1 MIKFENN
8 TEIQLAKKLIF
19 ETNESLFLTGNAG
32 TGKSTF
38 LKEVISH
45 CPKNKI
51 VLAPTGVASINV
63 KGTTIHSFFNLPFTP
78 FNPTENWSDSDEEI
92 GLRQLL
98 SKLRYN
104 TEKRALI
111 KELDL
116 MIIDEIS
123 MVRADVIDAIDF
135 ILRHFRDNRHE
146 AFGGVQVLFV
156 GDLYQLPPVANGS
169 TWDILGRFYRSPFFY
184 DSKVIEMK
192 GIHTIELKKIY
203 RQSDSKFINILNA
216 IRNNRLTETERNELN
231 QRKVTPPENADDL
244 IITLTT
250 HRAIADEINERELRK
265 LEGEIHVYHADI
277 SGDFRENSYPIEPM
291 MELKEG
297 SQILFVKNDI
307 SFPRKYFNGKIGVVS
322 RLTKDAIYVKSK
334 NEAQEWEEIQVHK
347 DTWTQYEY
355 NFNIEKNRVEEK
367 EVGTFQHYPIKLAWA
382 ITIHK
387 SQGLTFDK
395 VKLDIRDSF
404 VSGQTYVALSRCTSL
419 EGIYLLNEYPS
430 KQLNYPSHLIAFSKN
445 SIENQRLE
453 QTILEKKDTY
463 LRNVLMRILNLK
475 AVTETLKEILD
486 LFEEAKDKVKGSDEI
501 LAQIKQIQTK
511 WQDIAVVNQKFLG
524 QLHQIFT
531 ITDMNERQAMLD
543 ERVGK
548 AVIYFGNQLIE
559 DVLKP
564 VLEIEYKI
572 KLFFRIAPLKKELEM
587 KIALLKMP
595 LTKFERLKQYG
606 VCEHVSFDELT
617 HKIKDLETVLP
628 VEKPKIK
635 QATTEISLE
644 LLQEGMTI
652 SQIAEA
658 RNLTTGTIYGHFF
671 KLYEEDRLE
680 LKAIFNEEELIQIKN
695 AVKSLPAEADYAYIK
710 EHLEDIDYNI
720 IRFWRKN
727 QEKIEKNL

>member
-1 MIKFENN
+1 
-8 TEIQLAKKLIF
+8 
-19 ETNESLFLTGNAG
+19 
-32 TGKSTF
+32 
-38 LKEVISH
+38 
-45 CPKNKI
+45 
-51 VLAPTGVASINV
+51 
-63 KGTTIHSFFNLPFTP
+63 
-78 FNPTENWSDSDEEI
+78 
-92 GLRQLL
+92 
-98 SKLRYN
+98 
-104 TEKRALI
+104 
-111 KELDL
+111 
-116 MIIDEIS
+116 
-123 MVRADVIDAIDF
+123 
-135 ILRHFRDNRHE
+135 
-146 AFGGVQVLFV
+146 
-156 GDLYQLPPVANGS
+156 
-169 TWDILGRFYRSPFFY
+169 
-184 DSKVIEMK
+184 
-192 GIHTIELKKIY
+192 
-203 RQSDSKFINILNA
+203 
-216 IRNNRLTETERNELN
+216 
-231 QRKVTPPENADDL
+231 
-244 IITLTT
+244 
-250 HRAIADEINERELRK
+250 
-265 LEGEIHVYHADI
+265 
-277 SGDFRENSYPIEPM
+277 
-291 MELKEG
+291 
-297 SQILFVKNDI
+297 
-307 SFPRKYFNGKIGVVS
+307 VVS
-322 RLTKDAIYVKSK
+322 RLTKDTIYVKSK

-347 DTWTQYEY
+347 DIWTQYEY

-453 QTILEKKDTY
+453 QTILEKKDAY

-475 AVTETLKEILD
+475 AVAETLKEILD

-511 WQDIAVVNQKFLG
+511 WQDIAAVNQKFLG

-531 ITDMNERQAMLD
+531 ITDMTERQAMLD

-587 KIALLKMP
+587 KIALLKMT

-628 VEKPKIK
+628 VEKPKAK

-652 SQIAEA
+652 PQIAET

-695 AVKSLPAEADYAYIK
+695 AIKSLPAEADYAYIK